1 MTAPPS
7 VLVFDVNETLIDIDA
22 MAPLFEQIFG
32 DARAMREWFGQLVM
46 YSMTTALSGCYVD
59 FFTLGQG
66 MLRMLGEIH
75 GTRITDADLRPHQ
88 AGHVDD
94 AGAPRCRR
102 RAQPCCATTAF
113 GSSTLTNSPP
123 NPGGASPL
131 ESAGLGGYFER
142 QFSVDAC
149 RTYKPARDVY
159 DYVCRELQVS
169 PADCMMVAAHVW
181 DTIGA
186 QSAGLQRG
194 TDHPAGQRAAA
205 ARRPAATDAR
215 RRPIC
220 ANSPSSSITGA
231 AADPR

>member
-1 MTAPPS
+1 MR
-7 VLVFDVNETLIDIDA
+7 
-22 MAPLFEQIFG
+22 
-32 DARAMREWFGQLVM
+32 RAMREWFGQLVM

-66 MLRMLGEIH
+66 MLRMLGDIH
-75 GTRITDADLRPHQ
+75 GMRIADRRPRSHQ

-94 AGAPRCRR
+94 ACAPRRCR

-123 NPGGASPL
+123 NPDGASPL

-142 QFSVDAC
+142 QFSVDALPHLQTRAGRLRLRLP
-149 RTYKPARDVY
+149 RTAG
-159 DYVCRELQVS
+159 S

-205 ARRPAATDAR
+205 ARRPAAADAR

-220 ANSPSSSITGA
+220 AHSPSSSITGA